1 MPISLDLDS
10 NCCNY
15 RKLEFLN
22 MDSAIFV
29 KGYDGFVKFMQDFK
43 ANNKTI
49 SILFTGE
56 KVNGLSWCSDCN
68 DGKINN

>member
-1 MPISLDLDS
+1 
-10 NCCNY
+10 
-15 RKLEFLN
+15 

-29 KGYDGFVKFMQDFK
+29 KGYNGFVKFMQDFK

-56 KVNGLSWCSDCN
+56 KVDGISWCSDCN
-68 DGKINN
+68 DGKINI